1 LLCPARRSAAGYR
14 VYDAVDVARL
24 ATICRLRQAGLPLA
38 EIGRALDSAT
48 PHLVAALA
56 VRLVELGDQIEVL
69 RSRQRT
75 ILGALAAG
83 REGDRTWSLDKAS
96 LVDLLDGAGIGSDR
110 QEAWHVAAEQADGDL
125 HQRLLES
132 LDIPADEVA
141 RIRRGR
147 SPAGPTD

>member
-1 LLCPARRSAAGYR
+1 MERAAGVEHVPR
-14 VYDAVDVARL
+14 SNPGEEPGHREPAGGRADAEL
-24 ATICRLRQAGLPLA
+24 T
-38 EIGRALDSAT
+38 IGRALDSAT

-56 VRLVELGDQIEVL
+56 VRLAELGDQIEVL
-69 RSRQRT
+69 RGRRRT
-75 ILGALAAG
+75 ILSALAAG

-110 QEAWHVAAEQADGDL
+110 QEAWHVTAEQADGDL

-147 SPAGPTD
+147 PAGLPV